1 MALILKTTD
10 TNHQKGLKVKEKC
23 FLVFTGWWKET
34 KVPGRTCKLGWQCTG
49 STVFSHCEGCGF
61 NSWQN
66 WRVKHHG
73 WSSLLTKYC
82 VSTDRVPF
90 KYKESWLG
98 LYSIELCSSV
108 EPYTSKQH
116 DKILHIFIVLQKQ
129 TSICAKNNNLNVIY
143 PTLGKFLPH
152 NSKIANAISNVILLY
167 CHLQALFPTTGNVIW
182 CRFWLH
188 CVKETHKCEKPS
200 LRLNNRKTNSM
211 FLLWCY
217 RGQSNWSLLQ
227 EEGGGKRGGVSHVWK
242 SPE

>member
-1 MALILKTTD
+1 MGSIPGKT
-10 TNHQKGLKVKEKC
+10 
-23 FLVFTGWWKET
+23 
-34 KVPGRTCKLGWQCTG
+34 
-49 STVFSHCEGCGF
+49 
-61 NSWQN
+61 
-66 WRVKHHG
+66 WRVKHLG
-73 WSSLLTKYC
+73 WSSVLTKYC

-116 DKILHIFIVLQKQ
+116 DKILHIFIILQQQ

-167 CHLQALFPTTGNVIW
+167 CHLQALFPTTDNVIW

-200 LRLNNRKTNSM
+200 LRLNNRKTNTM

-227 EEGGGKRGGVSHVWK
+227 EGGGEHGGEGRLMCGRAQNKWCRRWIWWDDSSYATAEATPVINLRLGTRPDVVLT
-242 SPE
+242 